1 MDDPVRMPADALAP
15 ADEDTDELLWRMAV
29 AEQVAGMGPMVD
41 HDDHAEVRDG
51 GGQVVATVPVEP
63 ERVPWTIESDDDAE
77 WALARLAETEAG
89 LAAVLAHVESQQ
101 AKAEEWA
108 DRVLNQRRRGPDNR
122 VLPSL
127 LESRRILTAH
137 LEWYARRQREE
148 KDRATV
154 DLIAGAVK
162 TRKAKPTVVI
172 TDPDALVKWARDN
185 VPEVVRVREDV
196 LVSDLRKYVKVT
208 DDEKLLLTD
217 PGAEGEGHRPDV
229 VLDEI
234 PGVAVEPEGLT
245 VTVAPTPLALER

>member
-15 ADEDTDELLWRMAV
+15 AGEDSDELLWRMAV
-29 AEQVAGMGPMVD
+29 AEQVAGMGPLDSAEHADVVD
-41 HDDHAEVRDG
+41 GRGH
-51 GGQVVATVPVEP
+51 VVATVPMEP
-63 ERVPWTIESDDDAE
+63 ERVPWTIENDDDAE

-89 LAAVLAHVESQQ
+89 YAAVLAHVEAQK

-108 DRVLNQRRRGPDNR
+108 DRVLNERRRAPDNR
-122 VLPSL
+122 VIPSL

-148 KDRATV
+148 KGRATV

-172 TDPDALVKWARDN
+172 ADPEAVLEWARDN
-185 VPEVVRVREDV
+185 VPDIVRIREDV
-196 LVSDLRKYVKVT
+196 LVSDLRRFVAPT
-208 DDEKLLLTD
+208 DDGKLLLTD
-217 PGAEGEGHRPDV
+217 PGSDGENPRPDV

-234 PGVAVEPEGLT
+234 PGVVVEPEGLN